1 MYTVVLVCLGQREMD
16 NDSSI
21 TTMLLILLAE
31 LATCTRTEDRTIYT
45 KSLFYLSVV

>member
-1 MYTVVLVCLGQREMD
+1 MD
-16 NDSSI
+16 NDSS
-21 TTMLLILLAE
+21 LLLLLLAE